1 MGQFDRD
8 AGAVFF
14 LENAVTD
21 YFFEGKFVTEE
32 ACLQGP
38 GGEQRHRLPLQDR
51 LPAFGNPKIEDRVCR
66 GQ

>member
-38 GGEQRHRLPLQDR
+38 GGEQRHRLPRQDR